1 VHEIVLLNIGYVVQY
16 AKRC

>member
-16 AKRC
+16 AKHC

>member
-16 AKRC
+16 A